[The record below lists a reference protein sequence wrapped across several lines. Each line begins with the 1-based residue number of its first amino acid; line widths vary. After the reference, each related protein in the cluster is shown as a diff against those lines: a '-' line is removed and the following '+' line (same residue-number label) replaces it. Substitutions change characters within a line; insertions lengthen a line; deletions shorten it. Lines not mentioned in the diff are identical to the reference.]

1 MSSSFSQL
9 GASFA
14 RLSSMERRF
23 IILVAV
29 ILFIVINL
37 LFVLPYFTKLGEI
50 DNRFSKARTE
60 LQKFEAEI
68 AQIPFYEKQ
77 VKELEG
83 EGASVPRED
92 QAVSFMQAIQSQ
104 AAQSGVMLVSQ
115 NRQPDRT
122 NAFSIDRSLT
132 QTTQSGESQLVDFL
146 YNLGAGTSLIRVRG
160 LTIRPE
166 QPARQAL
173 SATVTLVA
181 SFQKAAPTRTAPAAR
196 PAPGTPPAGKPAASS
211 AAPVTKTN
219 NPAGTIPA
227 NKTSTPT
234 KK

>member
-29 ILFIVINL
+29 ILFLVINL
-37 LFVLPYFTKLGEI
+37 LFVLPHFTELSRI
-50 DNRFSKARTE
+50 DNRFGEARTKLDKYE
-60 LQKFEAEI
+60 KEI

-92 QAVSFMQAIQSQ
+92 QAVSFLHAIQTQ
-104 AAQSGVMLVSQ
+104 AAQSGVQLGSQ
-115 NRQPDRT
+115 TRQPDRT
-122 NAFSIDRSLT
+122 NAFFIEKSLM
-132 QTTQSGESQLVDFL
+132 QTAQSGESQLVDFL
-146 YNLGAGTSLIRVRG
+146 YNLGEGNSLIRVRA
-160 LTIRPE
+160 LTIRPD
-166 QPARQAL
+166 QPRQAL

-181 SFQKAAPTRTAPAAR
+181 SFQKAATTRAAPAAKSA
-196 PAPGTPPAGKPAASS
+196 PAALPTTKPAAS
-211 AAPVTKTN
+211 ATVPVTKTN
-219 NPAGTIPA
+219 PPAGTMPA
-227 NKTSTPT
+227 NKPSTPT

>member
-14 RLSSMERRF
+14 RLSSVERRF
-23 IILVAV
+23 IIIVAV

-37 LFVLPYFTKLGEI
+37 LFVLPHFNELGRIDTRFGEARIKLE
-50 DNRFSKARTE
+50 KYE
-60 LQKFEAEI
+60 KEI

-92 QAVSFMQAIQSQ
+92 QAVSFMHAIQTQ
-104 AAQSGVMLVSQ
+104 AAQSSVQLVAQ

-122 NAFSIDRSLT
+122 NAFFIEKSLA

-146 YNLGAGTSLIRVRG
+146 YNLGAGNSLIRVRA
-160 LTIRPE
+160 LTVRPD
-166 QPARQAL
+166 QPRQGL

-181 SFQKAAPTRTAPAAR
+181 SFQKAASTRAAPAAKA
-196 PAPGTPPAGKPAASS
+196 APGTPPTGKPATPATP
-211 AAPVTKTN
+211 PVTKTN
-219 NPAGTIPA
+219 PPAGTMPA
-227 NKTSTPT
+227 SKPSTPT